1 MMNISTHSVP
11 VSRRKQPR
19 ALLIRT
25 TLYDLIAAINAEVG
39 ADEEDLVVALVVQ
52 LVRARRLTSLGPF
65 SPASVGH

>member
-19 ALLIRT
+19 ALFIRT
-25 TLYDLIAAINAEVG
+25 TLYDLIAAINAEVS

-52 LVRARRLTSLGPF
+52 LVKAHRLTYLGPF